1 MSNQFAK
8 SSNAQLIAQAVE
20 DTKDCI
26 TEPGGGAFGL
36 AIFLKIVH
44 FIVPER

>member
-26 TEPGGGAFGL
+26 TEPGGGIWAGN
-36 AIFLKIVH
+36 IFKNSPFH
-44 FIVPER
+44 SS